1 MLDGVTLN
9 QLRTFVAVCDEASF
23 SSAARKLRRAQSAVS
38 HAVAALETV
47 LDVQLFE
54 REAYR
59 PELSAAG
66 RSLLPDARAVIART
80 EEMKTRARSIADAGV
95 PQLSIAVDVYFPRRH
110 LIGCLQALQRLS
122 PTAVINLRM
131 TTMQGGEALLLD
143 GACSLALTISD
154 VPELKPS
161 AIERHWLC
169 EAQMVTVCAP
179 THPLAAADRPVSVDE
194 FSRHVQL
201 VVTDNQ
207 PDSEKTQMGVASER
221 HWLLNDLSAKHD
233 FLRAGLGWGHM
244 PAYLVAD
251 DLAAGTLIKIERRA
265 WHVRPINFMVSRRRG
280 HELSACEEQFINLLA
295 DIGADVAQPIKRPT
309 KVPRKS
315 RLRSRTA

>member
-9 QLRTFVAVCDEASF
+9 QLRTFVAICDEASF
-23 SSAARKLRRAQSAVS
+23 SAAARKLRRAQSAVS
-38 HAVAALETV
+38 HAVAALEAV

-54 REAYR
+54 RDAHR
-59 PELSAAG
+59 PKLSAAG

-95 PQLSIAVDVYFPRRH
+95 PQLSIAVDVYFPRKH
-110 LIGCLQALQRLS
+110 LIGCLQALQRSS

-131 TTMQGGEALLLD
+131 TT
-143 GACSLALTISD
+143 
-154 VPELKPS
+154 
-161 AIERHWLC
+161 RHWLC
-169 EAQMVTVCAP
+169 DAQMVTVCAP
-179 THPLAAADRPVSVDE
+179 SHPLAAADSPIPLDE

-207 PDSEKTQMGVASER
+207 PDAEKTQKEVAGER

-244 PAYLVAD
+244 PADLVAD
-251 DLAAGTLIKIERRA
+251 ELATGALTKIERRA
-265 WHVRPINFMVSRRRG
+265 WHVRPIAFMVSRRRG
-280 HELSACEEQFINLLA
+280 HELSACEGQLIDLLA
-295 DIGADVAQPIKRPT
+295 DIGADVARPVKRLT
-309 KVPRKS
+309 KTSARRSK
-315 RLRSRTA
+315 LRSETA